1 MVRMAAS
8 RGIFTKIGRALGDS
22 FLFCANINVLPGGE
36 GTRESLLIPAQAA
49 PAEII
54 VGQTVPRDTVRRDVV
69 PRDGT
74 VAAEAVSSLELERSV
89 FDSSE
94 TEILSAAFAKAW
106 AYVEFDPTL
115 GMLETSERQSELARC
130 LMAIL
135 KLGDCNPTSIANS
148 AIVLMRRNQ
157 SRTLRTG
164 IATGLGHPRREAVA
178 R

>member
-1 MVRMAAS
+1 
-8 RGIFTKIGRALGDS
+8 
-22 FLFCANINVLPGGE
+22 VLPGGE

-49 PAEII
+49 PVEII
-54 VGQTVPRDTVRRDVV
+54 VRHTAYRDA
-69 PRDGT
+69 T

-94 TEILSAAFAKAW
+94 TEILSTAFARAW

-115 GMLETSERQSELARC
+115 GMLETNERQSELARC

-148 AIVLMRRNQ
+148 AIALMRRNQ
-157 SRTLRTG
+157 SRTSRTR
-164 IATGLGHPRREAVA
+164 IATRLENSPRVTIA

>member
-1 MVRMAAS
+1 M
-8 RGIFTKIGRALGDS
+8 
-22 FLFCANINVLPGGE
+22 LPGDE
-36 GTRESLLIPAQAA
+36 GTREKLLIPAQAA

-54 VGQTVPRDTVRRDVV
+54 VRHSVHRDITVV
-69 PRDGT
+69 
-74 VAAEAVSSLELERSV
+74 AEAVSSLELERSV

-115 GMLETSERQSELARC
+115 GMLDPNERQSELARC

-135 KLGDCNPTSIANS
+135 KLGDCNSTSIANS
-148 AIVLMRRNQ
+148 AIALMRRNQ
-157 SRTLRTG
+157 SRTLHTRA
-164 IATGLGHPRREAVA
+164 ATGPRHSGRVTVA